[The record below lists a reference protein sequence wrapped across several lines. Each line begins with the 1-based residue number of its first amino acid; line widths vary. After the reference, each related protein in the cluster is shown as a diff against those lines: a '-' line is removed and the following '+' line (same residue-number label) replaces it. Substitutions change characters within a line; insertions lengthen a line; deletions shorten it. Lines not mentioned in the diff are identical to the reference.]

1 MTNLTSMR
9 GPGDITFETQT
20 ADLTCTNALSKG
32 DAVLLTLTSGGYTA
46 CTKSATANTTPGLLI
61 GIALEDVT
69 AGAIGH
75 IGLKGVFEAAC
86 EDSMDAAV
94 AGRVSGATA
103 GRLEAHATNPIDEG
117 TAYIKMVAIS
127 LEATATSGD
136 LTSVLFDGINGFAA
150 QSN

>member
-1 MTNLTSMR
+1 MVNLTSIC
-9 GPGDITFETQT
+9 GPGDITFQNQT
-20 ADLTCTNALSKG
+20 AELTCTDALSKG
-32 DAVLLTLTSGGYTA
+32 EAVLLTLTSGGYTA

-61 GIALEDVT
+61 GIALEDVA
-69 AGAIGH
+69 AGAIGS
-75 IGLKGVFEAAC
+75 IGLRGVFECAC
-86 EDSMDAAV
+86 EDSMDAGV

-136 LTSVLFDGINGFAA
+136 LTSVLFDGITGFAA

>member
-1 MTNLTSMR
+1 MVNLTSMR

-20 ADLTCTNALSKG
+20 AQLTCTDGLSKG
-32 DAVLLTLTSGGYTA
+32 DAVLFTLTSGGYTA

-61 GIALEDVT
+61 GIALADVT
-69 AGAIGH
+69 AGAIGQ